1 MNELQIHVPSEKS
14 QTQRL
19 HTTLFYLY
27 DILKRQGTETE
38 KNQWLSE
45 LRVREQVDTEK
56 LFGVIELFSIALM
69 VKHWVHL
76 SRHAELYT
84 NVGKFCC
91 IYIISQ

>member
-19 HTTLFYLY
+19 HSTLFYLY

-38 KNQWLSE
+38 TNQWLSE
-45 LRVREQVDTEK
+45 LRVREEVDTEK

-69 VKHWVHL
+69 VKPLDAFVKTCGIV
-76 SRHAELYT
+76 Y
-84 NVGKFCC
+84 
-91 IYIISQ
+91 